1 MSFNNFD
8 SFPNQGDAAAAAPA
22 PGADTTMT
30 GQADP
35 ATAPFQGP
43 APGEPAAAPVP
54 QQGNEGKTTLWMGEL
69 EPWIDENFIR
79 NLWFQMGE
87 QVNVKMIRDKFS
99 GSNAGY
105 CFVDFASP
113 AAAAKALSLNG
124 TPMPNTNRVFKL
136 NWATGGGLADRRC
149 VRRKYKHKHARKHSH
164 PVPFEH
170 IPYPQL
176 SHTPITPITQPHSPK
191 SHDQDMPD
199 APMLDAPVFNAP
211 GYSPPASSDPL
222 VYPVDAHYT
231 WYPNYY
237 GPQHLTNPSSRDDR
251 GPEYSIFVGDLGP
264 EVNEYVLVSL
274 FQSRFPSCKSAK
286 IMTDPISG
294 MSRGYGF
301 VRFSDENDQQRA
313 LTEMQGVYCGNRP
326 MRISTA
332 TPKNKGPGVG
342 ANNMGMG
349 PGPAGMYP
357 PMGGPPMPFYG
368 APQPMNQFTDP
379 NNTTVFVGGLS
390 GYVTEDELRSFFQG
404 FGEITYVKIPPG
416 KGCGFVQF
424 VQRHAAEMAIN
435 QMQGYPIGN
444 SRVRLSWGR
453 SQNNSGPA
461 GSPYRPAPPPPPMY
475 PSMGMPPAQYGGFA
489 PMKVSSHPGSPAP
502 EHS

>member
-1 MSFNNFD
+1 M
-8 SFPNQGDAAAAAPA
+8 SFPNFDPNQGQPA
-22 PGADTTMT
+22 QFSESNG
-30 GQADP
+30 GQAP
-35 ATAPFQGP
+35 QSSMQQPMMPQQPMAQGQQGQEQESVVPFQGQ
-43 APGEPAAAPVP
+43 GESIQPTTG
-54 QQGNEGKTTLWMGEL
+54 GNDAKTTLWMGEL

-79 NLWFQMGE
+79 SVWFGMGE

-99 GSNAGY
+99 GNAGY
-105 CFVDFASP
+105 CFIDFTSTE
-113 AAAAKALSLNG
+113 AAAKALSLNG
-124 TPMPNTNRVFKL
+124 SMIPNTSRPFKL
-136 NWATGGGLADRRC
+136 NWASGGGLADRR
-149 VRRKYKHKHARKHSH
+149 
-164 PVPFEH
+164 
-170 IPYPQL
+170 
-176 SHTPITPITQPHSPK
+176 
-191 SHDQDMPD
+191 
-199 APMLDAPVFNAP
+199 
-211 GYSPPASSDPL
+211 
-222 VYPVDAHYT
+222 
-231 WYPNYY
+231 
-237 GPQHLTNPSSRDDR
+237 DDR
-251 GPEYSIFVGDLGP
+251 GPEFSIFVGDLGP

-301 VRFSDENDQQRA
+301 VRFSDEGDQQRA

-332 TPKNKGPGVG
+332 TPKNKSGGGAPG
-342 ANNMGMG
+342 GMG
-349 PGPAGMYP
+349 GMPGGVPGSMPPGMYSMGAPP
-357 PMGGPPMPFYG
+357 PMGYYG

-461 GSPYRPAPPPPPMY
+461 GTPYRPAPPPPQY
-475 PSMGMPPAQYGGFA
+475 QSMGMPP
-489 PMKVSSHPGSPAP
+489 SHPYGNFAGLQVRP
-502 EHS
+502 

>member
-1 MSFNNFD
+1 MSFQNFD
-8 SFPNQGDAAAAAPA
+8 TFPNQADAATGAPA
-22 PGADTTMT
+22 PTDATMA
-30 GQADP
+30 GQDP
-35 ATAPFQGP
+35 SGAPFQGP
-43 APGEPAAAPVP
+43 APGEPTAAAVP
-54 QQGNEGKTTLWMGEL
+54 PQGPDGKTTLWMGEL

-105 CFVDFASP
+105 CFVDFSSP

-136 NWATGGGLADRRC
+136 NWATGGGLADR
-149 VRRKYKHKHARKHSH
+149 
-164 PVPFEH
+164 
-170 IPYPQL
+170 
-176 SHTPITPITQPHSPK
+176 
-191 SHDQDMPD
+191 
-199 APMLDAPVFNAP
+199 
-211 GYSPPASSDPL
+211 
-222 VYPVDAHYT
+222 
-231 WYPNYY
+231 
-237 GPQHLTNPSSRDDR
+237 SRDDR

-342 ANNMGMG
+342 AGNMGM

-357 PMGGPPMPFYG
+357 PMGAPPMGFYG

-404 FGEITYVKIPPG
+404 FGEITY
-416 KGCGFVQF
+416 
-424 VQRHAAEMAIN
+424 MAIN

-461 GSPYRPAPPPPPMY
+461 GSPYRPAPPPPPMF
-475 PSMGMPPAQYGGFA
+475 PAMGMPPAHQYGGGFA

-502 EHS
+502 EHA

>member
-1 MSFNNFD
+1 MSNFQTFD
-8 SFPNQGDAAAAAPA
+8 YQNQPGPNEGGAQQEQQPSMGQPQPGTSESPF
-22 PGADTTMT
+22 PGASS
-30 GQADP
+30 
-35 ATAPFQGP
+35 
-43 APGEPAAAPVP
+43 GEPGSAGGAG
-54 QQGNEGKTTLWMGEL
+54 QGGDSKTTLWMGEL
-69 EPWIDENFIR
+69 EPWIDENFVR
-79 NLWFQMGE
+79 SVWFGMGE

-99 GSNAGY
+99 GNAGY
-105 CFVDFASP
+105 CFVDFSSP
-113 AAAAKALSLNG
+113 AAASKALNLNG
-124 TPMPNTNRVFKL
+124 TLIPNSSRPFKL
-136 NWATGGGLADRRC
+136 NWASGGGLADR
-149 VRRKYKHKHARKHSH
+149 
-164 PVPFEH
+164 
-170 IPYPQL
+170 
-176 SHTPITPITQPHSPK
+176 
-191 SHDQDMPD
+191 
-199 APMLDAPVFNAP
+199 
-211 GYSPPASSDPL
+211 
-222 VYPVDAHYT
+222 
-231 WYPNYY
+231 
-237 GPQHLTNPSSRDDR
+237 RDDR

-301 VRFSDENDQQRA
+301 VRFSDESDQQRA

-332 TPKNKGPGVG
+332 TPKNKTGGGGGSGPGMGGGQGMPGAPVG
-342 ANNMGMG
+342 VYSMG
-349 PGPAGMYP
+349 AP
-357 PMGGPPMPFYG
+357 PMGYYG
-368 APQPMNQFTDP
+368 TPQPMNQFTDP

-461 GSPYRPAPPPPPMY
+461 GTPYRPAPPPPVY
-475 PSMGMPPAQYGGFA
+475 SSMGMPPQHNFGNFA
-489 PMKVSSHPGSPAP
+489 PLKVNPHATHSQLPDEAGSAPGGLPGAYGADVPGPTDAVAVQRTNEAYMAQSQQTTDAMDIGGRGYD
-502 EHS
+502 SVYAQ